1 MPATHVRPCL
11 RPVEVLPQP
20 DGDRVILRD
29 PTQLAAGMLVVGIEQ
44 LHLLSL
50 LDGTRD
56 LVAVQADFAR
66 RTGELLFSQDLVEIL
81 DRLAETGF
89 LDGPRFEARCAEM
102 LRDYRD
108 APFRPLRD
116 RDGFGAP
123 HDELRGYLDDALA
136 GADNVPDAGACPDRL
151 AGIVVPHLDFPRGL
165 PCYADGY
172 VRLARLARTA
182 RPGRVVVLGTN
193 HFGRSK
199 SVVATYQDFETPW
212 GVLASDRPFLDR
224 LQESCGG
231 TLTPH
236 ELDHLREHSIELQT
250 LWLHHVL
257 GEDVR
262 IVPFLCPDPN
272 TQPEPEPVG
281 ENPQQD
287 GVDVKRFAVELG
299 RLIREDPVPT
309 LLIAAADLSHVGGYF
324 GDERPLDEDFQAE
337 VRAVDEAALAHV
349 DANRAEAYREHMA
362 ATKNPTRVCSVG
374 CIYALMTALG
384 PAAKAERLRYHQA
397 VTPEAENAVT
407 CAAYAFYL

>member
-1 MPATHVRPCL
+1 MSAAHAHPRL
-11 RPVEVLPQP
+11 RPLEVLPQP
-20 DGDRVILRD
+20 DGEHIILRD
-29 PTQLAAGMLVVGIEQ
+29 PTHLAAGMLVVGIEQ

-56 LVAVQADFAR
+56 LIAVQADFAR
-66 RTGELLFSQDLVEIL
+66 RTGELLLSQDLVEIL

-89 LDGPRFEARCAEM
+89 LDGPRFEERCAEM
-102 LRDYRD
+102 LRDYRE

-116 RDGFGAP
+116 RDSFGAP
-123 HDELRGYLDDALA
+123 VDELAAYLSDALA
-136 GADNVPDAGACPDRL
+136 AASDSPVIQEPAGTL

-165 PCYADGY
+165 PCYAGGY
-172 VRLARLARTA
+172 SRLARSARPG

-193 HFGRSK
+193 HFGRSE
-199 SVVATYQDFETPW
+199 SVVGTYQSFETPW
-212 GVLASDRPFLDR
+212 GVLASDPPFLDQ
-224 LQESCGG
+224 LEESCGG

-250 LWLHHVL
+250 LWLQHVL
-257 GEDVR
+257 GDGVR

-272 TQPEPEPVG
+272 TQRG
-281 ENPQQD
+281 EGGPRVQPD
-287 GVDVKRFAVELG
+287 GVDLKRFAIELG
-299 RLIREDPVPT
+299 HLIREDPIPT

-324 GDERPLDEDFQAE
+324 GDERPLDEYFQAE

-349 DANRAEAYREHMA
+349 DANRAEEYREHMA

-397 VTPEAENAVT
+397 VTPEIDNAVT